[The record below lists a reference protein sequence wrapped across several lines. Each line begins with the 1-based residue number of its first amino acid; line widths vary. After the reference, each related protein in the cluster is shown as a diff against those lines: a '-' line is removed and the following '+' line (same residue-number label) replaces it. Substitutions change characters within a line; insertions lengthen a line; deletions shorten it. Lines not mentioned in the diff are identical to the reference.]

1 MKTLSSSVESPRQR
15 RRLQEDK
22 SKEALSSTPSSPSSS
37 SFTKEKRKKRRGI
50 RFIAIVNSPRAC
62 HQHQQH
68 QHQRLRS
75 LSFTAF
81 YASLLENNKE
91 QGFKRFRL
99 IVSSFSFVLRFF
111 LIFFCFKTL
120 GREAPKK
127 IKMTVTLNG
136 SLFEKKTKPVHFSPN
151 CTKPVHFD

>member
-81 YASLLENNKE
+81 CKRLSSLRENNTTKTKS
-91 QGFKRFRL
+91 FTVL
-99 IVSSFSFVLRFF
+99 VSYLLFLSLVRFF
-111 LIFFCFKTL
+111 FFQSGRPSKVAADAQKVGTETKNFDCNPKCIFFCPSPRGGK
-120 GREAPKK
+120 RK
-127 IKMTVTLNG
+127 I
-136 SLFEKKTKPVHFSPN
+136 
-151 CTKPVHFD
+151 

>member
-1 MKTLSSSVESPRQR
+1 MVDDGIRSVVIGRIASTSREDVYKKT
-15 RRLQEDK
+15 K

-136 SLFEKKTKPVHFSPN
+136 SLFEKKNQTRTFFAKLY
-151 CTKPVHFD
+151 